1 VVERVAVA
9 FLGLMC
15 VTALLGVADRFLLE
29 LGLPWPEELSRF
41 LLIWTSLLAAAVAAK
56 QRRHFQV
63 TLLLDRLGRLGE
75 VLMDLLG
82 LAVLTVV
89 LAYGLKL
96 VWVFNA
102 QRSPALGIPMSWVY
116 AAVPVSAML
125 MGYYLIRDLGGRRR
139 ESSPTREV

>member
-1 VVERVAVA
+1 MVERVTVGL
-9 FLGLMC
+9 LGLMC
-15 VTALLGVADRFLLE
+15 VTALLGVADRFLLD

-56 QRRHFQV
+56 QRKHFRV
-63 TLLLDRLGRLGE
+63 TVLLDRLGRRGE
-75 VLMDLLG
+75 VLIDLLG
-82 LAVLTVV
+82 VAVLMVV
-89 LAYGLKL
+89 LGYGMKL

-125 MGYYLIRDLGGRRR
+125 MGSYLVRDLRRGGRR
-139 ESSPTREV
+139 SPPTEA